1 MNYLTSTEHAQYGL
15 DTSTPESWIGAA
27 SALIDA
33 HCRRPSL
40 AVTQYVER
48 MRVNPDRNL
57 AQLTYLPLAPLA
69 PATSPIVALR
79 ARYSRS
85 QIRNGELAN
94 ELVSDIA
101 RAFSLAG
108 TWIDIAPALVDFD
121 ANTGQLLLPVNAL
134 ALAYNEIEVTY
145 TAGLA
150 PIPDVL
156 KFACAQVVKNAQAT
170 PALNVKSGKL
180 DRLKLEYFADSLLDE
195 SVRKMLAPFV
205 AQRMG

>member
-1 MNYLTSTEHAQYGL
+1 MIYLLATEHEQYGL
-15 DTSTPESWIGAA
+15 ETSTPENWIGAA
-27 SALIDA
+27 SALIDG

-48 MRVNPDRNL
+48 MRIDPQRNL
-57 AQLTYLPLAPLA
+57 AQLAYLPLTPLGS
-69 PATSPIVALR
+69 ATSPLVAVR

-85 QIRNGELAN
+85 QMRNGEIAN
-94 ELVSDIA
+94 ELVSDVA

-108 TWIDIAPALVDFD
+108 TWIDIDPALVDFD
-121 ANTGQLLLPVNAL
+121 VNTGQLVLPVNAL
-134 ALAYNEIEVTY
+134 TLTYNEAEFTY

-150 PIPDVL
+150 TIPDGV
-156 KFACAQVVKNAQAT
+156 KFACAQIVKNAQAT
-170 PALNVKSGKL
+170 PGLNVKSGRL
-180 DRLKLEYFADSLLDE
+180 DRMKMEYFADSLLDD